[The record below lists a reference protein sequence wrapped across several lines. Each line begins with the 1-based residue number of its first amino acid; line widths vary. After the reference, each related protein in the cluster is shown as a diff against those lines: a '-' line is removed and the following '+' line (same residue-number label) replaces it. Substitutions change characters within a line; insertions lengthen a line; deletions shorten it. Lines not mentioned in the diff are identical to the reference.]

1 MVKELSSCV
10 FKGGKE
16 MNSSNYRQRILGQ
29 FLEETIYIFFVKSL
43 FSCYKMK

>member
-10 FKGGKE
+10 FKGGKK

-29 FLEETIYIFFVKSL
+29 FLEETIYIFLLKVCFPVTK
-43 FSCYKMK
+43 